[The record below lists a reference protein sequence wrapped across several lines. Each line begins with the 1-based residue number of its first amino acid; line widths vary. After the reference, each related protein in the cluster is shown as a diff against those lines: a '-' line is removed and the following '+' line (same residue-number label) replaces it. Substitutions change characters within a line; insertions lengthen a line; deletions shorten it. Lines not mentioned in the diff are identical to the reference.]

1 MDLAIII
8 LAAGKST
15 RMKSSISKILHKI
28 AGKSMIEYVLDAAL
42 ATLPKKIVVVL
53 GPDMGDV
60 AKHVESIDNR
70 IVTCVQEER
79 LGTGHAVRTALPAL
93 NDFNGN
99 IVVACGD
106 TPLMKA
112 STLSTISSKLTKLNR
127 DILIGAFRTK
137 SVNQYG
143 RLIVGDTGIVNE
155 IVEFK
160 EATDEQKCIDL
171 CNSAIISIKAEVLKK
186 IVMLIDNN
194 NSKGEYYLTDI
205 VKLAKQN
212 GYHCGYAEID
222 KNEVVGVNSRSE
234 LAQAEKIMQT
244 VLREKFMDQGVTLID
259 PDSVTFNY
267 DTEIE
272 QDVTIHPH
280 VVFGK
285 AVRIASHVEIKSFS
299 HLEGVTIKE
308 NVIIGPYARIRPDTV
323 INENVH
329 IGNFVEI
336 KNSVIGKGTKANHLS
351 YVGDA
356 EIGDKTN
363 IGAGTI
369 TANYDGF
376 KKYKTKI
383 GDNVSVGSN
392 TCLVAPVSV
401 ASGSIIGAGSVITKD
416 VKENDLVVARAEQVN
431 LEGKAEVIRKRKN
444 KL

>member
-1 MDLAIII
+1 
-8 LAAGKST
+8 
-15 RMKSSISKILHKI
+15 
-28 AGKSMIEYVLDAAL
+28 
-42 ATLPKKIVVVL
+42 
-53 GPDMGDV
+53 
-60 AKHVESIDNR
+60 
-70 IVTCVQEER
+70 
-79 LGTGHAVRTALPAL
+79 
-93 NDFNGN
+93 
-99 IVVACGD
+99 
-106 TPLMKA
+106 
-112 STLSTISSKLTKLNR
+112 
-127 DILIGAFRTK
+127 
-137 SVNQYG
+137 
-143 RLIVGDTGIVNE
+143 
-155 IVEFK
+155 
-160 EATDEQKCIDL
+160 
-171 CNSAIISIKAEVLKK
+171 
-186 IVMLIDNN
+186 MLIDNN